1 MRVFIFYYPIFLKA
15 VRAGAPLDRGEEAKT
30 TGGVDFFW
38 GGQGVPPCRRRQEKG
53 GKGGKGI
60 GDIGGGG
67 DLNIIKK
74 PTFRKKPKNARL

>member
-15 VRAGAPLDRGEEAKT
+15 VRAGSPLDRGEEAKT
-30 TGGVDFFW
+30 TGGRFFL

-53 GKGGKGI
+53 GEGGKGI
-60 GDIGGGG
+60 GDIGGG